1 MVRAAPPVIRPAL
14 PDDSA
19 AMAAVVRAA
28 SSPLMRETTILGGTG
43 LDHFLRD
50 QMTSESANRFLVA
63 EVGGHIVGM
72 SAWRYE
78 GEDLFLNHLF
88 VHPSTQGRRVG
99 TSLWARGMAVME
111 QAGIRGLSVDVYED
125 NIRAATWYRSLGL
138 EPVARRLLMA
148 LPVAAG
154 TDGRSVWTSTYLG
167 EADEVYA
174 RYGFSQFTLTTERG
188 AYAIGRLG
196 SSYFRSPAALLD
208 DEAAHVALRRLDPH
222 RRVLC
227 IDGPE
232 WWEAASE
239 RGAVLLGRTV
249 RLQAPIEQVVAH
261 LDRVLSAS
269 GSESVRQSSADGEYV

>member
-1 MVRAAPPVIRPAL
+1 
-14 PDDSA
+14 
-19 AMAAVVRAA
+19 
-28 SSPLMRETTILGGTG
+28 
-43 LDHFLRD
+43 
-50 QMTSESANRFLVA
+50 
-63 EVGGHIVGM
+63 
-72 SAWRYE
+72 
-78 GEDLFLNHLF
+78 
-88 VHPSTQGRRVG
+88 
-99 TSLWARGMAVME
+99 ME

-249 RLQAPIEQVVAH
+249 RLQAPIEQVVAR

>member
-1 MVRAAPPVIRPAL
+1 MDA
-14 PDDSA
+14 
-19 AMAAVVRAA
+19 
-28 SSPLMRETTILGGTG
+28 
-43 LDHFLRD
+43 
-50 QMTSESANRFLVA
+50 
-63 EVGGHIVGM
+63 
-72 SAWRYE
+72 
-78 GEDLFLNHLF
+78 
-88 VHPSTQGRRVG
+88 
-99 TSLWARGMAVME
+99 
-111 QAGIRGLSVDVYED
+111 
-125 NIRAATWYRSLGL
+125 
-138 EPVARRLLMA
+138 
-148 LPVAAG
+148 
-154 TDGRSVWTSTYLG
+154 TYLG

-249 RLQAPIEQVVAH
+249 RLQAPIEQVVAR

-269 GSESVRQSSADGEYV
+269 GSESVSSLQPMGSTYECHRKETHASHVHERRLHPYLP